1 MLPSVAIVIVSYNC
15 REPLRQCLSSL
26 QAGGAIAHVIV
37 IDNAS
42 GDGSADMMREEF
54 PSVQLIVNAENRGFA
69 AACNQGIR
77 ATTDE
82 FVLLLNPDTV
92 VGPDALARLLTV
104 MHQEPKV
111 GACGPRILGPDGTL
125 QPSCRRFPTLGRVI
139 ADEFGLRGAYRMS
152 GWAHD
157 DTREVDQLM
166 GACLMVRRAALNEV
180 GAFDER
186 FFLYFE
192 EVDLCWRLR
201 ASGWRV
207 QFVHDATIMHV
218 GGASSR
224 PIRAAALVHRYR
236 SMFAFYRKHYPGW
249 HLLVL
254 KLAVQ
259 VSTIARLLIGQTEY
273 ATVARCVSRL

>member
-1 MLPSVAIVIVSYNC
+1 
-15 REPLRQCLSSL
+15 
-26 QAGGAIAHVIV
+26 
-37 IDNAS
+37 
-42 GDGSADMMREEF
+42 MR
-54 PSVQLIVNAENRGFA
+54 PA
-69 AACNQGIR
+69 
-77 ATTDE
+77 
-82 FVLLLNPDTV
+82 
-92 VGPDALARLLTV
+92 
-104 MHQEPKV
+104 
-111 GACGPRILGPDGTL
+111 ILGPDGTL
-125 QPSCRRFPTLGRVI
+125 QPSCRRFPTLGRLI

-236 SMFAFYRKHYPGW
+236 SMSR
-249 HLLVL
+249 
-254 KLAVQ
+254 
-259 VSTIARLLIGQTEY
+259 STASIIRAGI
-273 ATVARCVSRL
+273 CSC